1 MINILLSVR
10 QPFSG
15 LILDGKKTIDLRKN
29 HPKISTKDD
38 ITLWIYESGKGGE
51 HAIVGKCRYSGYAS
65 VSELLDFRVIE
76 WVVSQARVEKDH
88 LMNYAPCYG
97 WLVRKP
103 VRLPAAVPLSAIGLT
118 RPPQSWQYITPEQ
131 AAILEQTTKTCED
144 CMKTCVGCRYWSGW
158 TGECTSSLSG
168 HTWEEMDP
176 EHPACDFFKPEEIE
190 QEAENEDDA

>member
-1 MINILLSVR
+1 MINILASVR
-10 QPFSG
+10 RPFSG
-15 LILDGKKTIDLRKN
+15 KILSGEKTWELRKN
-29 HPKISTKDD
+29 APRIPRGEHV
-38 ITLWIYESGKGGE
+38 TLWTYESGKDGAR
-51 HAIVGKCRYSGYAS
+51 AIIGKCRLVVTAS
-65 VSELLDFRVIE
+65 LRPYPPKGILELAIE
-76 WVVSQARVEKDH
+76 RACVTEEH
-88 LMNYAPCYG
+88 LRNYLPCYAWG
-97 WLVRKP
+97 VQDP
-103 VRLPAAVPLSAIGLT
+103 VRLPAAVPLSAIGMT